1 MKLARNAVY
10 GLHLKG
16 GKGST
21 YAHLF
26 HVNEQGQIDIAMY
39 VDQLVKCGEHDKFRP
54 DLI

>member
-1 MKLARNAVY
+1 MELARNAVY

-26 HVNEQGQIDIAMY
+26 MLTSEA
-39 VDQLVKCGEHDKFRP
+39 R
-54 DLI
+54 LILQCILTNLLKVVSPTSSGRI